1 MEAMTME
8 KTTELIDGVTIDKK
22 IAEHIMRK
30 ILFDEKIN
38 LRTNEKTS
46 TEMVQ
51 QHIKTIK
58 EAINA
63 Y

>member
-1 MEAMTME
+1 ME
-8 KTTELIDGVTIDKK
+8 KDVVLIDGVRVDKK
-22 IAEHIMRK
+22 IAAHIMST
-30 ILFDEKIN
+30 ILFDENIN
-38 LRTNEKTS
+38 LRTNEKTNQ
-46 TEMVQ
+46 EMVQ

>member
-1 MEAMTME
+1 MSE
-8 KTTELIDGVTIDKK
+8 KTILVDGVLVDKK

-51 QHIKTIK
+51 QHINTIK

>member
-1 MEAMTME
+1 ME

>member
-1 MEAMTME
+1 ME
-8 KTTELIDGVTIDKK
+8 KDVVLIDGVRVDKK
-22 IAEHIMRK
+22 IAAHIMSI
-30 ILFDEKIN
+30 ILFDENIN
-38 LRTNEKTS
+38 LRTNEKTNQ
-46 TEMVQ
+46 EMVQ

>member
-1 MEAMTME
+1 MGVVKMNEN
-8 KTTELIDGVTIDKK
+8 TTLVDGVLVDKK

-51 QHIKTIK
+51 QHINTIK

>member
-1 MEAMTME
+1 MGAVKMNENTI
-8 KTTELIDGVTIDKK
+8 LVDGVLVDKK

-51 QHIKTIK
+51 QHINTIK